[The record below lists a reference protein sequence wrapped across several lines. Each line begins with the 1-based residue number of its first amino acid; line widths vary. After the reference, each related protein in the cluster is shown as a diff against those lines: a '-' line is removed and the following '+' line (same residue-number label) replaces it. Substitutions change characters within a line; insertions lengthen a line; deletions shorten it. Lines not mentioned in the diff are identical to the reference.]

1 MTEDH
6 TLYLNDCLNT
16 LAELPSQSVH
26 CVYLDPPFYTQK
38 THSLSTRDRRKQYS
52 FNDKW
57 MSKDNYIQFLETR
70 LIEIL
75 RILRDDGSLF
85 FHCDR
90 NASHMIRVLLD
101 RLLGPNRFRS
111 EVIWAYRR
119 WSNAR
124 RGLLPA
130 HQTILYYTKSDCFT
144 FNAIKEDYSS
154 TTNVD
159 QITQRRGRDD
169 FGKSVY
175 KRSKSGKI
183 IGNGVKSGVPLSDVW
198 DIPYLNPKAKER
210 TGYPT
215 QKPLHL
221 LKRILQISTNIGD
234 TVLDPF
240 CGSGTTLVA
249 ASLLD
254 RRSIGIDVSS
264 DAIALTRERLTAPIE
279 SESNLMK
286 LGREA
291 YQNVDTDV
299 LALLHGASSVP
310 IQRNSGIDAFLTVD
324 GYEKPVAVRVQ
335 RSGET
340 IHYCAEKL
348 LKAIQGKDID
358 VTVVIATHKGGYLL
372 DEDDLP
378 DDVLVVDAPTLAI
391 SKYVHAILQ

>member
-1 MTEDH
+1 M
-6 TLYLNDCLNT
+6 
-16 LAELPSQSVH
+16 
-26 CVYLDPPFYTQK
+26 YLDPPFYTQK

-183 IGNGVKSGVPLSDVW
+183 VGNGVKSGVPLRRRLGHS
-198 DIPYLNPKAKER
+198 ISQPQSQRAN
-210 TGYPT
+210 
-215 QKPLHL
+215 
-221 LKRILQISTNIGD
+221 RISYSKT
-234 TVLDPF
+234 
-240 CGSGTTLVA
+240 S
-249 ASLLD
+249 
-254 RRSIGIDVSS
+254 
-264 DAIALTRERLTAPIE
+264 
-279 SESNLMK
+279 
-286 LGREA
+286 
-291 YQNVDTDV
+291 
-299 LALLHGASSVP
+299 ASSEANTTDFHKYWRHRTRP
-310 IQRNSGIDAFLTVD
+310 ILWKWYNSSSCFSI
-324 GYEKPVAVRVQ
+324 R
-335 RSGET
+335 
-340 IHYCAEKL
+340 
-348 LKAIQGKDID
+348 
-358 VTVVIATHKGGYLL
+358 
-372 DEDDLP
+372 
-378 DDVLVVDAPTLAI
+378 
-391 SKYVHAILQ
+391 